1 MIEVIECPQCRRKLR
16 LPDDALGQPVQCI
29 GCGTTFTPP
38 GPPAPLSAPTPVAA
52 KPLWP
57 DRPEDRPPPLPQPPA
72 LGLGGDGPLIGG
84 RQPLPHRAGLVLTL
98 GIASILLSMCP
109 IFGVLLGGLALSLG
123 TEDID
128 RMKSN
133 VMDSSGRTMTGLG
146 RALGGIAMAIGVLSC
161 LLQLGMWRR

>member
-1 MIEVIECPQCRRKLR
+1 
-16 LPDDALGQPVQCI
+16 
-29 GCGTTFTPP
+29 
-38 GPPAPLSAPTPVAA
+38 
-52 KPLWP
+52 
-57 DRPEDRPPPLPQPPA
+57 
-72 LGLGGDGPLIGG
+72 
-84 RQPLPHRAGLVLTL
+84 
-98 GIASILLSMCP
+98 MCP